1 MRKLL
6 IYILCLLPISY
17 IGLAQDSKEEKY
29 SELVNRYFNYFE
41 QEMPDS
47 AEVVLRKAIDLMPE
61 AEGNFLLRGNL
72 AELMVARADTLGAIE
87 QLSLALGQQPSVVQ
101 LRSRRAELL
110 EQQNK
115 LNDALLDLDI
125 LVEQKPTWEIPLYN
139 RARVKR
145 KMGLLDGAQIDLERI
160 IKMNNEAYL
169 PRIALAQVHELQG
182 EQMEAERI
190 LTYLIDKYSKT
201 PNAYRERARLYMRQG
216 RKSDALK
223 DIRYIFNDLKIE
235 TAEDYRIR
243 GEIWMLYGEKEQA
256 KKDIKMAESLESK
269 AENRKEIS

>member
-145 KMGLLDGAQIDLERI
+145 KLGLLDGAQIDLERI